1 MIGLS
6 LKRGSQVKQKLK
18 VGSSIYEL
26 IEAETEEFGR
36 CEIDTS
42 KIVIRSGLGGNQKA
56 KTLFHE
62 VLHAIVYEYAVP
74 VNEVQE
80 EELIRKLESGICGFI
95 IDNPKLFDALVKDL
109 RSEWK

>member
-1 MIGLS
+1 MAA
-6 LKRGSQVKQKLK
+6 KLK

-26 IEAETEEFGR
+26 IEADVEEFGR

-42 KIVIRSGLGGNQKA
+42 RIVVRKGLCGNQKA

-80 EELIRKLESGICGFI
+80 EELIRKLESGVCAFI
-95 IDNPKLFDALVKDL
+95 MDNPKLFDTMVKNL
-109 RSEWK
+109 RADWK